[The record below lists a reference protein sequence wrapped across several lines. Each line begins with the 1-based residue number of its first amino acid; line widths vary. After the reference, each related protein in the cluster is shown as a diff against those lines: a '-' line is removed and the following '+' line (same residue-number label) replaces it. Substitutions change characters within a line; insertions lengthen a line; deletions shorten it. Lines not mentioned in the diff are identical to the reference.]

1 MPQFACERP
10 GSNGNNNKVR
20 RRMGCFCTLARSR
33 LVQSDLELTVLGRL
47 APGRSVS
54 LRPSDHPHHIMDLI
68 LSFVFLRGGP
78 SPRGCLSSP
87 SPDWTGDC
95 RLHTVVLAWAPLR
108 LHPRYSVT
116 VTAGH
121 IHILRS
127 FLPEPCQTATNAL
140 LPPV

>member
-1 MPQFACERP
+1 
-10 GSNGNNNKVR
+10 
-20 RRMGCFCTLARSR
+20 MGCFCTLARSR

-78 SPRGCLSSP
+78 SPRGLPIIAESRLDWRLPP
-87 SPDWTGDC
+87 SYRGTGMG
-95 RLHTVVLAWAPLR
+95 ASQAPSALFCYCYCWPYS
-108 LHPRYSVT
+108 HPS
-116 VTAGH
+116 
-121 IHILRS
+121 L
-127 FLPEPCQTATNAL
+127 LPEPCQTATNAL